1 MADLLDQATDTAH
14 GFAETLGQFAQFV
27 AAVGLETDRHVTG
40 RHLVHRAAQL
50 AQGRADRYIEA
61 PVEVKDQRENARQ
74 YGPQGDHAQALLA
87 KTLLQLQVQMPK
99 DLLVQLVGVSHQ
111 LTHLL
116 IEGGP
121 GRIKGFSDHHTLLEQ
136 RGGLLDGKLAGL
148 CHSDHVRRDAGVT
161 GQGFIHPHAI
171 VRRQTLQ
178 ALQQVFEADAAG

>member
-14 GFAETLGQFAQFV
+14 GFAEALRQFAQFI

-40 RHLVHRAAQL
+40 RHLVHRAPQL
-50 AQGRADRYIEA
+50 AQRRAGRHIEA
-61 PVEVKDQRENARQ
+61 PVEVKDQRENACQ
-74 YGPQGDHAQALLA
+74 HSPQGDHAQALLA
-87 KTLLQLQVQMPK
+87 KALLQLKVQMPQYFV
-99 DLLVQLVGVSHQ
+99 VQLVGVCHQ
-111 LTHLL
+111 FTHLL

-148 CHSDHVRRDAGVT
+148 CRGDHVGRDAGVT